1 MLNVVALIPIK
12 DFETAQRQADIFV
25 KHFGAIL
32 GKDLVSQD
40 WKEVNLSPEGTQK
53 YKLQEKQEGYWI
65 ILSLNYHPLWN
76 FKKGIEYFE
85 SVPVYSMVNGF
96 YVEPDWRDLH
106 IEFRGQEYFRWGLWV
121 SAISILGLSI
131 IFLFFIERDN
141 ERKNRR
147 DIKN

>member
-1 MLNVVALIPIK
+1 MLNAVALIPIK

-25 KHFGAIL
+25 KHFGVISK
-32 GKDLVSQD
+32 KDIINQV
-40 WKEVNLSPEGTQK
+40 WKEVNLNTEGTLK

-65 ILSLNYHPLWN
+65 ILSQNFNSLWN
-76 FKKGIEYFE
+76 FKKGIEYFK

-96 YVEPDWRDLH
+96 YVEPDWGDLH

-131 IFLFFIERDN
+131 IFLFFIERNN
-141 ERKNRR
+141 ERKN
-147 DIKN
+147 IENNKN